1 MIFRRIRKQ
10 NMNDD
15 PDKKLSV
22 IIGAYN
28 CASTLP
34 ETLDS
39 IISQTFSGFICYVCD
54 DGSSDNTAD
63 VIKMY
68 TKKDSR
74 IVFLQ
79 NEKNSGLS
87 YTLNKMI
94 RLCNTPFIAR
104 MDGDD
109 IAESE
114 RFEKQIAFMQNNDEI
129 ALCGCSV
136 QYFDDNGIWGKQIYP
151 EHPDRN
157 SFLFVSPF
165 VHPSI
170 MFRTSVLLEMKDP
183 VTGFFYSEDKAI
195 GRSEDYDLFM
205 RMYAKGFKGYNFQDT
220 LLRYREDRNAH
231 KKRKFKYTFA
241 EARVRFRGFKKLH
254 LLPKG
259 FVYVIKPI
267 IIGLIPARIWFN
279 FRKRYFGI

>member
-1 MIFRRIRKQ
+1 
-10 NMNDD
+10 MNE
-15 PDKKLSV
+15 PAPLLSV

-28 CASTLP
+28 CAKTLP
-34 ETLDS
+34 ESLDS
-39 IISQTFSGFICYVCD
+39 ILAQTFTDFVCYICD
-54 DGSSDNTAD
+54 DGSTDNTAD
-63 VIKMY
+63 VIKLY

-109 IAESE
+109 ISE
-114 RFEKQIAFMQNNDEI
+114 PNRFEKQLDYLLKNEEI
-129 ALCGCSV
+129 AICGCSV
-136 QYFDDNGIWGKQIYP
+136 QYFDDNGIWGKHIYP
-151 EHPDRN
+151 EHPGRDD
-157 SFLFVSPF
+157 FLLVSPF

-170 MFRTSVLLEMKDP
+170 IFRTSSLIEMTDKS
-183 VTGFFYSEDKAI
+183 TGTIYSENKKI

-205 RMYAKGFKGYNFQDT
+205 RMYAAGFKGYNFQET

-231 KKRKFKYTFA
+231 TKRKFKYTFA
-241 EARVRFRGFKKLH
+241 EARVRFNGFKRLKLF
-254 LLPKG
+254 PKG
-259 FVYVIKPI
+259 FIYVIKPI
-267 IIGLIPARIWFN
+267 IIGLIPAKIWFKL
-279 FRKRYFGI
+279 RKGHFKI